1 MENDKLKLEFNEGK
15 LKFIK
20 WEEKMKAAIT
30 DGKGNVWIEEIPL
43 PKIGP
48 YQCLCK
54 ILACATCSGTDK
66 KIINGEFPYPIN
78 YPGILGHEN
87 VGVVIKKGKKVRNI
101 KEGDIFLRPT
111 CVYPGEKIGK
121 YFSLWGCFAEY
132 GVITD
137 TEAFYQD
144 NPDKTFNNYAI
155 LQQKIPSEI
164 KISPADATMLITLK
178 ETYSFTSKIGVRMNS
193 KVVILGTGPVGM
205 SFCFFSKLLGAYPVI
220 VIGRREKPLEYIK
233 KVGADFVINNKK
245 EDMVKK
251 VKEITDSRGVDFVID
266 AAGDEKLFTES
277 AGLLANNG
285 KIAPYATAHSFV
297 YISDRS
303 IGPGN
308 WQVIFTG
315 PDENL
320 AHNSIMGL
328 VKLNIIPLKL
338 FYSHTMKFEE
348 IKDGFEL
355 IKKKKASKI
364 VFEMQKEKNA

>member
-1 MENDKLKLEFNEGK
+1 
-15 LKFIK
+15 
-20 WEEKMKAAIT
+20 MKAAVT

-43 PKIGP
+43 PEIGP

-54 ILACATCSGTDK
+54 ILASATCSGTDK
-66 KIINGEFPYPIN
+66 KIINGEFPYPLN
-78 YPGILGHEN
+78 YPGILGHES
-87 VGVVIKKGKKVRNI
+87 VGVVVKTGKKVRYI

-111 CVYPGEKIGK
+111 SIYPGEKLGK

-132 GVITD
+132 GIVTD
-137 TEAFYQD
+137 IEAFYKD
-144 NPDKTFNNYAI
+144 NPDKTLNNFTI
-155 LQQKIPSEI
+155 FQQKIPSEI

-178 ETYSFTSKIGVRMNS
+178 ETYSFISKIGVRMNS
-193 KVVILGTGPVGM
+193 KVAILGTGPVGM

-220 VIGRREKPLEYIK
+220 VIGRREEPLEYIK

-251 VKEITDSRGVDFVID
+251 VKEITGNEGVDFVID

-277 AGLLANNG
+277 PALLANNG
-285 KIAPYATAHSFV
+285 KIVPYATSHSTE
-297 YISDRS
+297 YISDRKK
-303 IGPGN
+303 GPGN

-338 FYSHTMKFEE
+338 FYSHIMKFEE
-348 IKDGFEL
+348 IKDAFEL
-355 IKKKKASKI
+355 IKKKKAFKI
-364 VFEMQKEKNA
+364 VFEMEKKNA